1 MSAGFES
8 SGSGDPVRR
17 RSPLRGRL
25 RNCIFLGYHSVTEDG
40 PPYLSLRPQT
50 FARQLDLLRGAG
62 FRSGTA
68 ATLRRIAAGEQ
79 VSGRHAFLTFD
90 DGFADTVT
98 TALPMMS
105 ERALSGMVFILPA
118 HLDRGAPLDWP
129 EVAGEASRRP
139 ALMRSMD
146 WAMLEQLI
154 EAGWEVGSHTMSHPS
169 LPSLSDEEL
178 AQELLDSRRA
188 IEARLGRCDLLAYPF
203 GAWDERVASAAAAS
217 GYSFAFTLPFGG
229 QATATRMSIP
239 RVTIDDRDT
248 PWRFRAKLTGAGRS
262 ALFSPLR
269 PVVRRALGKRP
280 HSHAE

>member
-1 MSAGFES
+1 MSAS
-8 SGSGDPVRR
+8 SRGGDPVHR
-17 RSPLRGRL
+17 RSPLRGRR
-25 RNCIFLGYHSVTEDG
+25 RNCVFLGYHSVTEDG

-50 FARQLDLLRGAG
+50 FERQLDLLRSAG

-68 ATLRRIAAGEQ
+68 AALRRIAAGERLA
-79 VSGRHAFLTFD
+79 GRHAFLTFD

-98 TALPMMS
+98 TALPLMS
-105 ERALSGMVFILPA
+105 ERALTGMVFILPA

-146 WAMLEQLI
+146 WTMLEQLV
-154 EAGWEVGSHTMSHPS
+154 EAGWDVGSHTISHPR
-169 LPSLSDEEL
+169 LTTLTDEEL

-203 GAWDERVASAAAAS
+203 GAWDERVAAAAAAS

-229 QATATRMSIP
+229 QATATPLSIP

-248 PWRFRAKLTGAGRS
+248 PRRFRAKLSAAGRS
-262 ALFSPLR
+262 TLFSELR
-269 PVVRRALGKRP
+269 PVVRRALGKQP

>member
-1 MSAGFES
+1 MS
-8 SGSGDPVRR
+8 
-17 RSPLRGRL
+17 SPLRGRS
-25 RNCIFLGYHSVTEDG
+25 RNCVFLGYHSVTEDG
-40 PPYLSLRPQT
+40 PPYLSLRPGT
-50 FARQLDLLRGAG
+50 FERQLDLLRGAG

-68 ATLRRIAAGEQ
+68 ATLRRVAAGERL
-79 VSGRHAFLTFD
+79 SGRHAFLTFD

-98 TALPMMS
+98 TALPLMS
-105 ERALSGMVFILPA
+105 ERALTGMVFVLPA
-118 HLDRGAPLDWP
+118 HLDRGASLDWP

-146 WAMLEQLI
+146 WAMLEQLV
-154 EAGWEVGSHTMSHPS
+154 EAGWDVGSHTMSHAR
-169 LPSLSDEEL
+169 LTDLSDEEL

-203 GAWDERVASAAAAS
+203 GAWDERVVAAAAAS
-217 GYSFAFTLPFGG
+217 GYSLAFTLPFGG
-229 QATATRMSIP
+229 QATATALSIP

-248 PWRFRAKLTGAGRS
+248 PWRFRAKLSAAGRS

-269 PVVRRALGKRP
+269 PMVRQALGKRP